1 MLKEY
6 WNDRIYLNEDR
17 SLDRDRRFSGD
28 GKRNTNKKHKTVDF
42 MVAFREIGEPF
53 FKKNSML

>member
-1 MLKEY
+1 MSGQWMLKEY

-28 GKRNTNKKHKTVDF
+28 GKRNTNRKHKTVDF
-42 MVAFREIGEPF
+42 MGAFR
-53 FKKNSML
+53 